1 MRYHGNCTSPSS
13 SGGAAFAGS
22 ALAETAA
29 VRRPSHAL
37 AAAAT
42 LLIAATGCTSLRQ
55 WVDNGFRVGPN
66 YGRPEAPVAEQW
78 IDYANPRDAAD
89 EQDLSA
95 WWRSFNDPALDE
107 LIESAYR
114 QNLSLR
120 VAGARIL
127 EARAQRQIA
136 AGNLWPQ
143 FQEAFGD
150 YSRNK
155 LSSESANPPPE
166 LWFSNWETG
175 FNLAWELD
183 FWGRYRR
190 AIESS
195 DAQLDVSIEN
205 YDDVL
210 VILLSDVATNYLEFR
225 TFQERLTYAR
235 QNVEIQAKSL
245 QLAED
250 KFSAGAA
257 TERDVQQARQGLEQT
272 QALVPRLEIGARRAN
287 NALCVL
293 LGIPPR
299 DLAEILGRTGTIPA
313 TPKQAAVGI
322 PADLVRRRPDLRR
335 AEREVAAQSARIGV
349 AEADFYP
356 RFSLIGT
363 LGVQAEQFGDMFDT
377 PGAMSAG
384 IAPEFRWDILNYGRI
399 LNNVRVQDARFE
411 QLAFAYQEAV
421 LRAGRE
427 AEDAI
432 VSYVKGHEE
441 VDRLTA
447 SVAAAN
453 RTYEITFDQYRL
465 GAVDFTPV
473 FLFQSTLT
481 DQQDQL
487 AAARGNVAIS
497 LVNLYRALG
506 GGWEMRLNRPT
517 SAGDGQFRPLPPPA
531 AAPNPAIDA
540 PRPGDVPLPAAPLPA
555 APLPRGAAEPPAPVP
570 APDPNA

>member
-1 MRYHGNCTSPSS
+1 MAWMPPNW
-13 SGGAAFAGS
+13 GS
-22 ALAETAA
+22 RITASLVASLLLA
-29 VRRPSHAL
+29 VGP
-37 AAAAT
+37 
-42 LLIAATGCTSLRQ
+42 GCTSLRQ
-55 WVDNGFRVGPN
+55 WADNGFRVGPN
-66 YGRPEAPVAEQW
+66 YGRPEAPVASQW
-78 IDYANPRDAAD
+78 IDYANPRD
-89 EQDLSA
+89 EGGETDLSR
-95 WWRSFNDPALDE
+95 WWQVFNDPVLDQLVE
-107 LIESAYR
+107 AAYD

-143 FQEAFGD
+143 FQEVFGD

-155 LSSESANPPPE
+155 LSSATANPPPE

-183 FWGRYRR
+183 FWGRFRR
-190 AIESS
+190 AIEAS
-195 DAQLDVSIEN
+195 DAELNASIEN

-210 VILLSDVATNYLEFR
+210 VILLADVATNYLEFR

-235 QNVEIQAKSL
+235 QNVEIQKKAL

-257 TERDVQQARQGLEQT
+257 TERDVQQARQILEQT

-313 TPKQAAVGI
+313 TPENAAVGI

-335 AEREVAAQSARIGV
+335 AEREVAAQSARIGI

-356 RFSLIGT
+356 RLSLIGT
-363 LGVQAEQFGDMFDT
+363 LGVQADQFGDMFDT
-377 PGAMSAG
+377 PDAMSAG

-432 VSYVKGHEE
+432 IAFDKGHEE

-447 SVAAAN
+447 SVAAAS
-453 RTYEITFDQYRL
+453 RTYEITYDQYRL

-473 FLFQSTLT
+473 FLFEAALA

-487 AAARGNVAIS
+487 AASRGNVAIA

-506 GGWEMRLNRPT
+506 GGWEIRLNRPP
-517 SAGDGQFRPLPPPA
+517 SGGNGQFRLLPPLESAPDPAVDVPMPGDVPPPA
-531 AAPNPAIDA
+531 ALPPSAVERPA
-540 PRPGDVPLPAAPLPA
+540 LP
-555 APLPRGAAEPPAPVP
+555 P
-570 APDPNA
+570 APDPNT